1 METIK
6 NILTAILKWLGSI
19 PSDKLLHLIAGAV
32 IAAFFA
38 LVIPYT
44 AEICVLFAAIAG
56 VAKEAFDQYRYKDG
70 IGLTW
75 PIQWPEVSSFKFSRG
90 YETTFETHRIEATYT
105 IGWLYIDGQK
115 VCDTIED
122 AVRDLNKNG
131 RFDNG
136 EKKVY
141 AATAIPYGT
150 YDITLKVQSPKYK
163 DRAQYKFCDGY
174 LPRLLNVP
182 EFDGILI
189 HIGNTA
195 EDSAGCILVGEN
207 KEVGKVLNSTA
218 TFRRVYDMLKTASD
232 RGEPI
237 QIEIV

>member
-1 METIK
+1 M
-6 NILTAILKWLGSI
+6 
-19 PSDKLLHLIAGAV
+19 KLLLKRIA
-32 IAAFFA
+32 
-38 LVIPYT
+38 LKP
-44 AEICVLFAAIAG
+44 
-56 VAKEAFDQYRYKDG
+56 
-70 IGLTW
+70 
-75 PIQWPEVSSFKFSRG
+75 
-90 YETTFETHRIEATYT
+90 TYT

-174 LPRLLNVP
+174 LPRLKQGGRQGAEL
-182 EFDGILI
+182 DGDIPTGL
-189 HIGNTA
+189 
-195 EDSAGCILVGEN
+195 
-207 KEVGKVLNSTA
+207 
-218 TFRRVYDMLKTASD
+218 
-232 RGEPI
+232 
-237 QIEIV
+237 

>member
-1 METIK
+1 M
-6 NILTAILKWLGSI
+6 
-19 PSDKLLHLIAGAV
+19 
-32 IAAFFA
+32 
-38 LVIPYT
+38 
-44 AEICVLFAAIAG
+44 
-56 VAKEAFDQYRYKDG
+56 
-70 IGLTW
+70 TW

-90 YETTFETHRIEATYT
+90 YETTFETHRIEAD
-105 IGWLYIDGQK
+105 LYHRLALHRRQK